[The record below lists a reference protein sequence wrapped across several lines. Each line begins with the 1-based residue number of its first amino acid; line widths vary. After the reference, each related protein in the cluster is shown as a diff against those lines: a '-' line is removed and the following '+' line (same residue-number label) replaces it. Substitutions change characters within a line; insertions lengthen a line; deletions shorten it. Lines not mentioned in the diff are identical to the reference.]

1 MLRVLRVAVLFSD
14 LFQSRGVRRGIY
26 EYFFTNLLTEKGS
39 CGMIVMA
46 WIIPCCGDADA
57 AAEAPPRLTFSLS
70 LA

>member
-1 MLRVLRVAVLFSD
+1 MFHYND
-14 LFQSRGVRRGIY
+14 
-26 EYFFTNLLTEKGS
+26 EDFFTNLLTERGS
-39 CGMIVMA
+39 CGIIGRA